1 MIIVCPK
8 CSTRLQVDQEK
19 SPNRP
24 FNVRCPKCN
33 ATITSGTSA
42 GSGGA
47 SPALEQSALAV
58 GGSPATDHP
67 RFEPT
72 TARTYESPVKAAQSV
87 EGGSANEALQMLAE
101 LLSQG
106 GARESQ
112 KPGSRPAWDKR
123 KAMVC
128 ASEPYREHVAGKL
141 TEIGFQVYVAEDTRQ
156 AIETMRSKQMD
167 VVLLEPQFDPAEQGS
182 AFVVREVNVLRPNQ
196 RRRLFFVLLS
206 PSLRTMDA
214 HAAFLNNANA
224 IININDLNDL
234 DRVMD
239 VSLRDFNE
247 LYREFFSA
255 FGLTAL

>member
-24 FNVRCPKCN
+24 FNVRCPKCS
-33 ATITSGTSA
+33 ATIS
-42 GSGGA
+42 SGGA

-67 RFEPT
+67 RFEQN
-72 TARTYESPVKAAQSV
+72 TARAYESPTKPGQSV
-87 EGGSANEALQMLAE
+87 EAGSSNEALRMLAD

-106 GARESQ
+106 TARDAQ

-123 KAMVC
+123 KALVC
-128 ASEPYREHVAGKL
+128 SSEPYREAVARKL
-141 TEIGFQVYVAEDTRQ
+141 TDIGFQVYVAEDTRQ
-156 AIETMRSKQMD
+156 AIETMRSNQMD
-167 VVLLEPQFDPAEQGS
+167 AVLLDPQFDPTEQGS
-182 AFVVREVNVLRPNQ
+182 AFVVREVNVLRPAQ

-224 IININDLNDL
+224 IINVNDLDDL

-239 VSLRDFNE
+239 VALRDFNE